1 MNMLESRIHEVHPKS
16 FQPSAFHFYQFYKT
30 FIFLHILQR
39 DKNFLLRAVI
49 YRIIVQH
56 TSVSIIV
63 RVQNFLFKG
72 LITSFTMIFKF
83 YSAHYM
89 QL

>member
-1 MNMLESRIHEVHPKS
+1 MNIFETRIHKVHPKS
-16 FQPSAFHFYQFYKT
+16 FRPSVFHFYQFYKT
-30 FIFLHILQR
+30 FIFLYILQG

-56 TSVSIIV
+56 TCVSVIV

-72 LITSFTMIFKF
+72 LTT
-83 YSAHYM
+83 
-89 QL
+89 